1 MLFLLVVPPICI
13 CNIICNM
20 QERVKSHAAA
30 ETLGGA
36 RQALLTLAQR
46 VPTTRVAADTG
57 IHQSQVSRLFRGQFK
72 RLSPNV
78 RTLLAYAREPGRY
91 AGVKAPSEAARAAVI
106 RAALRTW
113 DSTPEGARA
122 LVRLLRSVERLSR
135 VPGKARRAP
144 RAR

>member
-1 MLFLLVVPPICI
+1 
-13 CNIICNM
+13 M
-20 QERVKSHAAA
+20 QDRVKSHGAGDPDPDELAAA
-30 ETLGGA
+30 
-36 RQALLTLAQR
+36 RRALLALAQR

-57 IHQSQVSRLFRGQFK
+57 IHQSQVSRLFRGQFA

-78 RTLLAYAREPGRY
+78 RALLAYAREPGRY
-91 AGVKAPSEAARAAVI
+91 ANAKAPSETARAAVI

-113 DSTPEGARA
+113 DSTPEGART

-135 VPGKARRAP
+135 APAKPRRPG

>member
-1 MLFLLVVPPICI
+1 
-13 CNIICNM
+13 M
-20 QERVKSHAAA
+20 QDRVKSHAAQDLA
-30 ETLGGA
+30 AA
-36 RQALLTLAQR
+36 RRDLLALAQR

-72 RLSPNV
+72 RVSPNL
-78 RTLLAYAREPGRY
+78 RTLLAYAREPERY
-91 AGVKAPSEAARAAVI
+91 ASAKAPSDAARAAVI

-113 DSTPEGARA
+113 DATPEGAQA

-135 VPGKARRAP
+135 SPSRARRAG

>member
-1 MLFLLVVPPICI
+1 
-13 CNIICNM
+13 M
-20 QERVKSHAAA
+20 QDRVKSHAAGA
-30 ETLGGA
+30 PGLGAA
-36 RQALLTLAQR
+36 RRALLELAQR

-78 RTLLAYAREPGRY
+78 HTLLAYAREPGRY
-91 AGVKAPSEAARAAVI
+91 AHVQAPSQAAKAAIV

-135 VPGKARRAP
+135 ARRRARRA
-144 RAR
+144 ARGR

>member
-1 MLFLLVVPPICI
+1 
-13 CNIICNM
+13 M
-20 QERVKSHAAA
+20 QENVKKVTADGVAAA
-30 ETLGGA
+30 
-36 RQALLTLAQR
+36 RRALLALAQR

-72 RLSPNV
+72 RISPNV
-78 RTLLAYAREPGRY
+78 RALLAYAREPARY
-91 AGVKAPSEAARAAVI
+91 AGAKEPTESARAAVI

-135 VPGKARRAP
+135 ERPSRAPSRGRRAA

>member
-1 MLFLLVVPPICI
+1 
-13 CNIICNM
+13 M
-20 QERVKSHAAA
+20 QYRVKSHAADEA
-30 ETLGGA
+30 LADA
-36 RQALLTLAQR
+36 RRTMLELAQR
-46 VPTTRVAADTG
+46 VATTRVAADTG

-91 AGVKAPSEAARAAVI
+91 ANAKAPSDTARAAVI

-113 DSTPEGARA
+113 DSTPEGART

-135 VPGKARRAP
+135 APGKARRAT
-144 RAR
+144 RGR

>member
-1 MLFLLVVPPICI
+1 LLRLAEQVATV
-13 CNIICNM
+13 
-20 QERVKSHAAA
+20 QAAA
-30 ETLGGA
+30 A
-36 RQALLTLAQR
+36 
-46 VPTTRVAADTG
+46 TG
-57 IHQSQVSRLFRGQFK
+57 IHQSQVSRLFRGQFA

-91 AGVKAPSEAARAAVI
+91 ANAKAPSETARAAVI

-135 VPGKARRAP
+135 VPSKPRRPA

>member
-1 MLFLLVVPPICI
+1 MQVNVKTAVPDD
-13 CNIICNM
+13 
-20 QERVKSHAAA
+20 VAAA
-30 ETLGGA
+30 
-36 RQALLTLAQR
+36 RRVLLALAQR
-46 VPTTRVAADTG
+46 VQTTRVAADTG

-72 RLSPNV
+72 RLSANV
-78 RTLLAYAREPGRY
+78 RTLLAYAREPDRY
-91 AGVKAPSEAARAAVI
+91 AGAQAPSESARAAVI

-135 VPGKARRAP
+135 APSRARRAG

>member
-1 MLFLLVVPPICI
+1 MQANVKTGRPGSLEEARRTLLD
-13 CNIICNM
+13 
-20 QERVKSHAAA
+20 
-30 ETLGGA
+30 
-36 RQALLTLAQR
+36 LAQR
-46 VPTTRVAADTG
+46 VQTTQVAADTG

-78 RTLLAYAREPGRY
+78 HTLLAYAREPARY
-91 AGVKAPSEAARAAVI
+91 AGARAPSEAARAAVI

-135 VPGKARRAP
+135 APSRARRTP

>member
-1 MLFLLVVPPICI
+1 
-13 CNIICNM
+13 M
-20 QERVKSHAAA
+20 QERVKSHAADGELA
-30 ETLGGA
+30 AA
-36 RQALLTLAQR
+36 RRALLALAQR

-57 IHQSQVSRLFRGQFK
+57 IHQSQVSRLFRGHFK

-78 RTLLAYAREPGRY
+78 RTQLAYAREPGRY
-91 AGVKAPSEAARAAVI
+91 ANAEAPSEAARAAVI

-135 VPGKARRAP
+135 AAGKGRRPA